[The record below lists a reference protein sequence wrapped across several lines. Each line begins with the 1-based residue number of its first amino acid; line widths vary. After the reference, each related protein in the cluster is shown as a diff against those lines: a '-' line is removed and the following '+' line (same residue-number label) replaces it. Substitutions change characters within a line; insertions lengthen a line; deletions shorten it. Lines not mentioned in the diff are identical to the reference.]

1 MRRRLRTSR
10 MPVSLDGRSWRDS
23 RRNCVRNLPWKIS
36 GNHQHS
42 EQQLFHYDR
51 RWKHWWVSLSAPTPM
66 QIENG
71 AETHSKNGIVTCT
84 EYNMTLMQSAGPMKL
99 SAWTLQLHRV
109 HVWVTVW
116 LGSTGLRYNRRWS
129 MSFQS
134 NVLSMFWRL
143 WASSCCYITTGNL
156 CFHLN
161 TWSEDNTSCR
171 WQRSWGVTHRC
182 CQLQS
187 LSRLSQQNPEAV
199 LNLRG
204 IHTWKRVNKALYVL
218 RVGLNCSILLTF
230 WKMSWLTEND
240 EWIKMMYGKLLYPFL
255 ILF

>member
-10 MPVSLDGRSWRDS
+10 TPVSLDGRSWRDS

-143 WASSCCYITTGNL
+143 WASSCCYITTGDL

-161 TWSEDNTSCR
+161 TWSEDNTSSLL
-171 WQRSWGVTHRC
+171 QVAAQLGSDSQMLSAPESEPSLPAEPWGCAQPARYTH
-182 CQLQS
+182 LEE
-187 LSRLSQQNPEAV
+187 SQ
-199 LNLRG
+199 
-204 IHTWKRVNKALYVL
+204 
-218 RVGLNCSILLTF
+218 
-230 WKMSWLTEND
+230 
-240 EWIKMMYGKLLYPFL
+240 
-255 ILF
+255 